1 MSVSVKRS
9 FQVYVKVDDSFKKK
23 YILLLN
29 QLISGLD
36 KQIKSFERSKASR
49 QENENTYLLL
59 IKK

>member
-1 MSVSVKRS
+1 MIHL
-9 FQVYVKVDDSFKKK
+9 KK

-49 QENENTYLLL
+49 QENEKYISFIDQKMNQTFLKMDQLRQ
-59 IKK
+59 K